1 MADFGNVLILGDS
14 YSTFIGHIPESCDPW
29 YVDGGHENTDVTTV
43 EQTWWHMLIRETNS
57 RLVLNSSYSGTTVC
71 HTGYNGSD
79 CSHISF
85 IARFEKLIKEGFFES
100 NSIDT
105 VFVFGGTNDSW
116 ANSPV
121 GELKYADWSSEE
133 LYSVLP
139 GFCYLINRLK
149 TVLPK
154 ARIISVI
161 NTELKAEITNGFIE
175 ASEKYG
181 IEAVVL
187 KDVGKTA
194 GHPNIKGMKDIKE
207 QIINFCK

>member
-1 MADFGNVLILGDS
+1 M
-14 YSTFIGHIPESCDPW
+14 
-29 YVDGGHENTDVTTV
+29 
-43 EQTWWHMLIRETNS
+43 
-57 RLVLNSSYSGTTVC
+57 
-71 HTGYNGSD
+71 
-79 CSHISF
+79 
-85 IARFEKLIKEGFFES
+85 
-100 NSIDT
+100 
-105 VFVFGGTNDSW
+105 
-116 ANSPV
+116 
-121 GELKYADWSSEE
+121 
-133 LYSVLP
+133 P